1 MQSHQSAHE
10 RLTHVVVRSV
20 WSVVLRGVSVDLR
33 RFDSGFVESG
43 RGAIEIEPFYGMTA
57 PIPRDLRAG

>member
-1 MQSHQSAHE
+1 MQINQS
-10 RLTHVVVRSV
+10 LCNRSIDASALGV
-20 WSVVLRGVSVDLR
+20 WFDALRGVSVDLR
-33 RFDSGFVESG
+33 RFASGFVESG